1 MCILNCV
8 RHKCQYRVAMP
19 RKLQAKSSG
28 GRNEVSKESAAM
40 RAASGCVADS
50 VARQASCQGGA
61 AIVPSRPHCFA
72 PDLNLTGQRSESTVS
87 SCGDS
92 EGRANDT
99 ASPSQLLPA
108 DWKQDLYEL
117 CGLVTGI
124 LLNAQL
130 LEWKLPPYSH
140 LKRPLREVERNA
152 RRSSELLK
160 GLISRYS
167 HAHSLQRM

>member
-1 MCILNCV
+1 
-8 RHKCQYRVAMP
+8 MP

-28 GRNEVSKESAAM
+28 GRNKVSKESAAM

-50 VARQASCQGGA
+50 VAMQASCESGA
-61 AIVPSRPHCFA
+61 AIVPNRPHCFA

-92 EGRANDT
+92 EGHASNT

-108 DWKQDLYEL
+108 DWNQDLYEL

-152 RRSSELLK
+152 QRSSELLK